1 MAKRTLQDSRKRRH
15 VRLRQKVVGTAQRP
29 RLVMNRTNKHIHA
42 QIIDDT
48 LGHTIAS
55 ASTCRR
61 LWLVMLKGG
70 TGSLSAAQLI
80 GETIAQKAKDAGIDA
95 VVFDRNGNQ
104 YQGAVQAF
112 AEAARDAGLE
122 F

>member
-1 MAKRTLQDSRKRRH
+1 MATRTLQDSRKRRH
-15 VRLRQKVVGTAQRP
+15 VRLRQKVKGTDQRP

-42 QIIDDT
+42 QLIDDVGQRT
-48 LGHTIAS
+48 LLS
-55 ASTCRR
+55 AST
-61 LWLVMLKGG
+61 VQKDVASQVEGG
-70 TGSLSAAQLI
+70 TGSVAAAQVV
-80 GETIAQKAKDAGIDA
+80 GNAIAQKAKDAGIES

-112 AEAARDAGLE
+112 AEAAREGGLE

>member
-1 MAKRTLQDSRKRRH
+1 MATRTLQDSRKRRH
-15 VRLRQKVVGTAQRP
+15 LRLRQKVTGTAQRP

-48 LGHTIAS
+48 VGHTLAS
-55 ASTCRR
+55 AST
-61 LWLVMLKGG
+61 VQKDVAGQVEGG
-70 TGSLSAAQLI
+70 GGSLAAAQI
-80 GETIAQKAKDAGIDA
+80 VGAAIAQKAKDVGIES

-104 YQGAVQAF
+104 YQGAVSAF
-112 AEAARDAGLE
+112 AEAARDGGLE

>member
-1 MAKRTLQDSRKRRH
+1 MATRTLQDSRKRRH
-15 VRLRQKVVGTAQRP
+15 LRLRQKVTGTAQRP

-48 LGHTIAS
+48 VGHTLAS
-55 ASTCRR
+55 AST
-61 LWLVMLKGG
+61 VQKDVAGQVEGG
-70 TGSLSAAQLI
+70 GGSLAAAQI
-80 GETIAQKAKDAGIDA
+80 VGAAIAQKAKDAGIES

-104 YQGAVQAF
+104 YQGAVSAF
-112 AEAARDAGLE
+112 AEAARDGGLE

>member
-55 ASTCRR
+55 ASTVQKA
-61 LWLVMLKGG
+61 LAGNVEGG